1 MIFGLILAGGRSRRF
16 GSDKALATLGGVT
29 LLARAHA
36 RLTQVCDV
44 VAVSASDTSPISV
57 AARAL
62 GSPVLPDPRG
72 SPPGPLSG
80 VLAGL
85 EWAQGQGGGQLIT
98 LPCDAP
104 LAPMD
109 LEARLLDAIGDAPAS
124 VARTPDGMQPLCAV
138 WRSWMI
144 RPLGLALADGLH
156 PPVHQVLSDANA
168 VEVTFEDA
176 TAFLNINTTE
186 DLAIAERRLR

>member
-44 VAVSASDTSPISV
+44 VAVSASDTSSV
-57 AARAL
+57 AATARAL

-72 SPPGPLSG
+72 SPRGPLSG

-85 EWAQGQGGGQLIT
+85 EWAQGKGGGQLIT

-104 LAPMD
+104 LAPID
-109 LEARLLDAIGDAPAS
+109 LESRLLDAIGDAPAS

-144 RPLGLALADGLH
+144 RPLALALADGLH

-168 VEVTFEDA
+168 VEVTFQDA
-176 TAFLNINTTE
+176 TAFLNINTLE